1 MPKKIVPKNLG
12 FFMFLRYMLLFLFV
26 LTNIFSF
33 LLPQATI
40 KASFYIISIFTQAT
54 LTNSTI
60 TFQSHSIEIIP
71 ACIALSAY
79 YLLLIL
85 NLSTPMPIKKRM
97 YSLILTFA
105 LLFLVNVFRI
115 AVFSFIFV
123 SSQSLFTAFHF
134 ITWILLSSIIVFL
147 VWYTGI
153 KVFGIKGIP
162 VYSDL
167 KFLVKQIRV

>member
-1 MPKKIVPKNLG
+1 MPKKFVSKNPG

-33 LLPQATI
+33 LLPQPTI
-40 KASFYIISIFTQAT
+40 KASFYTIQLFTQAT

-85 NLSTPMPIKKRM
+85 NLSTPMPIKKRA

-105 LLFLVNVFRI
+105 LLFFVNLFRI
-115 AVFSFIFV
+115 AIFSFIFV
-123 SSQSLFTAFHF
+123 SSQALFTTFHF

-153 KVFGIKGIP
+153 KVLDIREIP

-167 KFLVKQIRV
+167 KFLVKQIRA

>member
-1 MPKKIVPKNLG
+1 MPKKITSKNLG
-12 FFMFLRYMLLFLFV
+12 FFMFLRYILLFLFV

-60 TFQSHSIEIIP
+60 IFQSHSIEIIP

-85 NLSTPMPIKKRM
+85 NLSTPMPIKKRA

-153 KVFGIKGIP
+153 KVFDIREIP

-167 KFLVKQIRV
+167 KFLVKQIRA